1 VFQTVTVCAWLA
13 VPMGKLP
20 KESVEGAAV
29 SPGRVPCPLTVASVE
44 DSPELS
50 LITSDPERVPVEV
63 GEKLKLIEHEAPGCN
78 VVRHW
83 SDSEKLLDTV
93 IGLSVNSTVPVFV
106 AVSVCARL
114 VVPTNCAPKITNEG
128 VTARPGRTP

>member
-1 VFQTVTVCAWLA
+1 MVVEAQVSVSAKSPVALTGPNSRGAAPVFQTVTVCAWLA
-13 VPMGKLP
+13 VPTGKLP

-44 DSPELS
+44 VSPEVS

-78 VVRHW
+78 VVRH
-83 SDSEKLLDTV
+83 
-93 IGLSVNSTVPVFV
+93 
-106 AVSVCARL
+106 
-114 VVPTNCAPKITNEG
+114 
-128 VTARPGRTP
+128 